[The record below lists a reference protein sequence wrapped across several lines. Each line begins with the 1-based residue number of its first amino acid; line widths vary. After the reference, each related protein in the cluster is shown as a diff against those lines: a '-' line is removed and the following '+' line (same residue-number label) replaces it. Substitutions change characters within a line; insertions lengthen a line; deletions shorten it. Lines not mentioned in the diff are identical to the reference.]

1 MRKKVSKRQ
10 YLLSKSHPKFG
21 KNKALSLLM
30 AVAIV
35 IAALPMG
42 AFFVAAEHLDND
54 APSMS
59 EYSKDTPQRD
69 YVISKKSE
77 FISYLNRVAAGET
90 FDGKVIHIMC
100 DLDFSSG
107 EYIDLDV
114 KGYYEENIAIRAI
127 IDGHGHTIKGLTGES
142 MPKWSGLLGRKIQAG
157 SVAHADY
164 DGAYAGVFNLNLVD
178 CNIST
183 SNTYIGALFGS
194 VEAGGKVIFK
204 NVYSNTTISSSNKY
218 VGGLIGYNMCDEVE
232 IKGCAVDG
240 TISSSFYSDDVGI
253 GGLVGC
259 NGASQTIEAS
269 LIILDSAFY
278 GELTAADEAE
288 GIGGFVGNN
297 GRDGLAADMV
307 ALNISNSLC
316 TALFAQAGE
325 CKGIA
330 VGKNYTNAELECSNI
345 YASDAID
352 NVEQCVGSNSE
363 YTFISKPDSQ
373 LKGNDAIQISGFKRN
388 EGYLLPCEVFRG
400 AYTRFGGYQVAQ
412 GDTGYK
418 NIRLI
423 ATLDDGLDGLT
434 LEQIS
439 SVGFDIVMTAEG
451 LDGKQWTNRTIDGE
465 APYIETVY
473 SSVVADN
480 KEIYANTYGGEC
492 IFLATV
498 NGIKENVGN
507 VSFTVKVF
515 YEDMEGTRIYS
526 SAYNF
531 VYNTATEA

>member
-10 YLLSKSHPKFG
+10 YLLSKPHPKLG

-30 AVAIV
+30 AVAMV

-42 AFFVAAEHLDND
+42 AFFVAAEYLDNN
-54 APSMS
+54 APLMS
-59 EYSKDTPQRD
+59 NYSKDTPQRD
-69 YVISKKSE
+69 YAISNEDDFKA
-77 FISYLNRVAAGET
+77 YLAQIAAGET
-90 FDGKVIHIMC
+90 FNGKVIHITS
-100 DLDFSSG
+100 DLDFSNVVYNLFESYKDMDAV
-107 EYIDLDV
+107 E
-114 KGYYEENIAIRAI
+114 AI

-142 MPKWSGLLGRKIQAG
+142 MPKWGGLLGRKIQAG

-183 SNTYIGALFGS
+183 NENYIGALFGS
-194 VEAGGKVIFK
+194 VESGEKVIFK
-204 NVYSNTTISSSNKY
+204 NVYSNTTISSSKAY
-218 VGGLIGYNMCDEVE
+218 VGGLIGYNVCAELE
-232 IKGCAVDG
+232 IKSCAVDG
-240 TISSSFYSDDVGI
+240 TISSSLSSDDVGI

-259 NGASQTIEAS
+259 NGASKTTEAS
-269 LIILDSAFY
+269 LVIQNSAFY
-278 GELTAADEAE
+278 GKLTANDGAE

-297 GRDGLAADMV
+297 GRDELAADMV

-316 TALFAQAGE
+316 TALFSQAGE
-325 CKGIA
+325 IRGIA
-330 VGKNYTNAELECSNI
+330 VGKNYANAEFECSNI
-345 YASDAID
+345 YASNAID
-352 NVEQCVGSNSE
+352 NVEQCVGNNSE
-363 YTFISKPDSQ
+363 YTFISKSDAQ

-388 EGYLLPCEVFRG
+388 EGYLLPCEVFHG
-400 AYTRFGGYQVAQ
+400 AYTRFEGYQVAQ

-418 NIRLI
+418 SIRLI
-423 ATLDDGLDGLT
+423 ATLEDGLEGLT
-434 LEQIS
+434 LDQIS
-439 SVGFDIVMTAEG
+439 SVGFDIVMTADG
-451 LDGKQWTNRTIDGE
+451 LGGKQWTNRTIDGE

-473 SSVVADN
+473 SSVIADN
-480 KEIYANTYGGEC
+480 KEIYVDAFGGDC
-492 IFLATV
+492 IFVATV

-531 VYNTATEA
+531 VYDTATEA